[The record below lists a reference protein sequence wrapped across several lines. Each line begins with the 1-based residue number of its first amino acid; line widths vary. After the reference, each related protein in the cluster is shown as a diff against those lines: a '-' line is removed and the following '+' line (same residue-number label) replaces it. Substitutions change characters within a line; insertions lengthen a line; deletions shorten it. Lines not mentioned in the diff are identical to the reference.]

1 MKQKGWKSMWWWT
14 HYVILKLYINHDVNI
29 AFFLFF
35 KFQFLTT
42 YISGMGGPI
51 NMKQK
56 EYE

>member
-1 MKQKGWKSMWWWT
+1 MVDALCDFKIVYQPWRQ
-14 HYVILKLYINHDVNI
+14 YC
-29 AFFLFF
+29 LFF